1 MANFESNIHALAS
14 KIAEEAQQD
23 GVSLQDRLDS
33 LGKLTAY
40 YVAYL
45 KAKGPDEDE
54 PQDFAAVIDRA
65 RVQAGASPAGGGR
78 ERDPAANGGTS
89 AIPIGRR
96 AR

>member
-1 MANFESNIHALAS
+1 MANFESDIHALAS

-45 KAKGPDEDE
+45 KAKGGDDDE
-54 PQDFAAVIDRA
+54 PQSFAEVIDRA
-65 RVQAGASPAGGGR
+65 RVQAGPSK
-78 ERDPAANGGTS
+78 DPANGGTS

-96 AR
+96 TRPAAGR

>member
-1 MANFESNIHALAS
+1 MANFESDIHALAS

-40 YVAYL
+40 YAAYL
-45 KAKGPDEDE
+45 KAKGGDDDE
-54 PQDFAAVIDRA
+54 PQSFAEVIDRA
-65 RVQAGASPAGGGR
+65 RVQAGASPAVGGR
-78 ERDPAANGGTS
+78 ERDPVNGGTS

>member
-1 MANFESNIHALAS
+1 MANFESDIHALAS

-65 RVQAGASPAGGGR
+65 RVQAGVHPAPAGQVK
-78 ERDPAANGGTS
+78 DPVNGGTS

>member
-1 MANFESNIHALAS
+1 MANFESDIHALAS
-14 KIAEEAQQD
+14 KIAEEAQQE

-65 RVQAGASPAGGGR
+65 RTQAGPLK
-78 ERDPAANGGTS
+78 DPVNGGTS

-96 AR
+96 AGPR